1 MKKTASQSATQTHT
15 YKHFHLDII
24 ASTEIRSLL
33 RAPVL
38 SISLM
43 GWGGTKAALVRDESL
58 YLLLCFILLPH
69 QPRDLQP
76 LLCPLPLSAPIL
88 FFYFLWS
95 PFASLHTI
103 TLRMLPASLPRL
115 IFFLNLDLVSLSET
129 CFSTKRF
136 PSDTAEEKYVSI
148 VCEALLCP
156 DYHTDRW
163 ITHIPPLPSNKLP
176 AERPQRLHWF
186 SAALKSH
193 LSDSLDFPR
202 EKNSE
207 SQLRIWRAKRGEN
220 EGHSFPHSQ
229 KGRMWLCARARVYMV
244 FVVLEI
250 KHCNTSLSSSS
261 NKLTFRWYT
270 IK

>member
-1 MKKTASQSATQTHT
+1 MNPCISFCVLPSCLISPGISNPCSA
-15 YKHFHLDII
+15 
-24 ASTEIRSLL
+24 
-33 RAPVL
+33 
-38 SISLM
+38 
-43 GWGGTKAALVRDESL
+43 L
-58 YLLLCFILLPH
+58 YLS
-69 QPRDLQP
+69 QPQ
-76 LLCPLPLSAPIL
+76 
-88 FFYFLWS
+88 FYFFNFFWS
-95 PFASLHTI
+95 PFASLQTI
-103 TLRMLPASLPRL
+103 TLWMLPASAPP

-156 DYHTDRW
+156 HYHTDRW

-207 SQLRIWRAKRGEN
+207 SQLRIWRAKRGKMRC
-220 EGHSFPHSQ
+220 HSFPHSQ
-229 KGRMWLCARARVYMV
+229 KDRMWLCARACIYG
-244 FVVLEI
+244 F
-250 KHCNTSLSSSS
+250 CCC
-261 NKLTFRWYT
+261 FRD
-270 IK
+270 